1 MRQAL
6 IATCA
11 FVLLLPCGG
20 VAGALRTAGDQ
31 TQSHRDEPLATVGEH
46 VITRRELEVYVQVF
60 CVPDEVRDNMDELPP
75 KEREEFYSY
84 QRSEALPELIER
96 HLMLAGARKSYPNR
110 AALDKA
116 LKAIVQKHVRETMER
131 LGGPMRLHEW
141 LRARGLRR
149 EEWKGLVADT
159 VLLQDYEE
167 WKINSRV
174 HVSPEEIT
182 GYYEE
187 HKEEF
192 RRPSRV
198 IYRAIVVDPAGCS
211 TPEEER
217 ARAETILESIARGAD
232 FAEAAE
238 EHSLDRDSTE
248 GGLREVE
255 APLDEPDWLPPVCRG
270 LESGQVSG
278 VQRTGAGCV
287 IAKLEQ
293 VVPSH
298 VPPFEQAQGEIER
311 ALRERKAAELRSK
324 LILQLH
330 KAVPV
335 QCTPAGEELM
345 RRARAG

>member
-1 MRQAL
+1 MGQAL

-11 FVLLLPCGG
+11 FALLLC
-20 VAGALRTAGDQ
+20 AGAAGAPRTAEDE
-31 TQSHRDEPLATVGEH
+31 TQSHRNGPLATVGEH

-60 CVPDEVRDNMDELPP
+60 RVPDEVRANMDELPP
-75 KEREEFYSY
+75 KEREEFFSY

-96 HLMLAGARKSYPNR
+96 HLLLAGARKSYPNR
-110 AALDKA
+110 AALDEA
-116 LKAIVQKHVRETMER
+116 LKAIVEKHLRETTDR

-167 WKINSRV
+167 RKIDLRA
-174 HVSPEEIT
+174 HVSPEET
-182 GYYEE
+182 SGYYQE
-187 HKEEF
+187 HQEEF

-211 TPEEER
+211 TPQEER
-217 ARAETILESIARGAD
+217 ARAETILESLANGAD
-232 FAEAAE
+232 FAEMAQ

-248 GGLREVE
+248 GGLHEVE
-255 APLDEPDWLPPVCRG
+255 APLDQPDWLPPVCRG
-270 LESGQVSG
+270 LEPGQVSE
-278 VQRTGAGCV
+278 VQAREAGCV
-287 IAKLEQ
+287 IAKLEE

-298 VPPFEQAQGEIER
+298 VPPFEQVQGEIER

-324 LILQLH
+324 LILELRE
-330 KAVPV
+330 AVPV
-335 QCTPAGEELM
+335 QCTPAGQELL